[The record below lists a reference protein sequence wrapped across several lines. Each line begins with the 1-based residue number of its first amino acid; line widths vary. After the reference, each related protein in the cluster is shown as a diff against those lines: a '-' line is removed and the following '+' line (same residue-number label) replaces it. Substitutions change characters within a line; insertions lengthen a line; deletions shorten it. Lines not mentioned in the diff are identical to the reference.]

1 MGLKI
6 YNQNDELKLTVE
18 PSDNSTR
25 QKSIQADHVLS
36 LSFTSFEFVRLDVN
50 DYVEFL
56 GQRFWIIEQYIPKQV
71 STVEWEYNCR
81 FYGPENLIGQA
92 LVLKIV
98 DGEDDP
104 VFSLTAPAQV
114 HVELVVENLNR
125 QMGTTDW
132 KVGEVIATGN
142 ITIDYKGTYC
152 NAGLKMI
159 AEKAET
165 EYWIDG
171 MTVNLCRCEYGEA
184 IPLGYDN
191 GALSIEV
198 SSADNVKFFT
208 RLFPVGSSRNIDR
221 SVYGHT
227 RLQLPDGQKYIERD
241 VDLGVVEHYEEAAFA
256 HIYPRR
262 VGTISGVRSEVK
274 TNEDGTPFTIYY
286 FEDMELPFDPNE
298 YEIGGLVKQI
308 TFQSGELNGRDFEVN
323 YNSEVGEFEIITQ
336 WPYDDDTQIPGGTLI
351 PKAGDEYILWNI
363 RMPNEYYDLASQEY
377 AEAVDAYMAKHRK
390 DHRVYK
396 VPTNYVD
403 IERRGL
409 VFDIG
414 QRIRLE
420 SAEHFVDGY
429 RDSRISSFSQ
439 NVNIPTMYDLEISDV
454 ISMGTVTQIKSDVNE
469 IRNFTQTTAASLPGI
484 IRSWENTPASDFNLF
499 SAKKQVVEFLSKRN
513 GGQVLGIVSF
523 LRDIILGGNAQ
534 TTDFVKGNIGGSGAG
549 LYRDESGNTVFEA
562 DKLIVRQEASFN
574 ELTINQISFQ
584 LGETVFS
591 AGGCT
596 ITKVG
601 EGSDFYRCY
610 YDNKEGNRYSGF
622 QAGDYARC
630 QQFDATNQVQTKYYW
645 RLVVNVGD
653 DYVDLSKA
661 DCDGTGIPATG
672 DDIVQFGN
680 RFEVARQSAV
690 VISPHSGGSIVIL
703 SGVDSYSLVG
713 KNYVGIGVDA
723 STGKAY
729 MYGYGDVLIGDR
741 DKSGQYVEYKN
752 GKLII
757 KADVTLGSDSDL
769 SDVEAFA
776 KLEQINDDLYLT
788 PIEKRSLR
796 QQINNI
802 IDGEGT
808 TLPYWAAIGY
818 ESRDVEWYQVEKGNT
833 SNGLSQDA
841 WEDWWSSGIA
851 GAPNTAS
858 TMLVYVQTN
867 RKTNHSF
874 DLLFASDAES
884 SFDYLIISGL
894 GQAVNQTSTE
904 HSLTDMSKQANTL
917 SRQNQV
923 LTKTYSLGKI
933 ETSLEV
939 VYKKDGSAN
948 KNTDAGYFKVV
959 ADTADY
965 WENGIQYLAAY
976 GSYPSVYSALTSLE
990 LTEIRDE
997 LTGRLEA
1004 LVNYV
1009 VDNGEIWGENADI
1022 TTSVV
1027 DGFRSEVNRLL
1038 SRYYAYEAQ
1047 CDRVISEAEA
1057 NKALSDIEYLK
1068 QVFPNAILDVNGATL
1083 SLLLGV
1089 KDGATDDSKIVAG
1102 LYGGGAEDLNT
1113 DLHLYDTDHGVLMF
1127 FAGADDL
1134 NMAYTA
1140 NTRIYADGTLFTNN
1154 IIATGGKIG
1163 GFAITEDQL
1172 TAKLDDNSDWTEM
1185 ILRSSSINFLN
1196 YYNRTLTTQICIG
1209 NDAYGPGVGYIIAP
1223 VYIRNAFPNNAL
1235 GENRGILVSS
1245 SGGTGT
1251 NTGVMATA
1259 KDGSENYAFWG
1270 TQGDIRMDNG
1280 VFYGL
1285 RPNLKVVTISGT
1297 LGVRDCI
1304 VCCNNTAA
1312 ITLTLPS
1319 SPVVGQMY
1327 IIRRLRTAS
1336 SGSITIK
1343 TSKSSQYLL
1352 LNAAITEVT
1361 TTSLSLSSYKA
1372 LELHYAGTISDKDVW
1387 IANYLTV
1394 S

>member
-1 MGLKI
+1 MELKI

-152 NAGLKMI
+152 NAGLEMI

-241 VDLGVVEHYEEAAFA
+241 VELGVVEHYEEAAFA

-262 VGTISGVRSEVK
+262 VGTISVVRSEVK

-286 FEDMELPFDPNE
+286 FEDMELPFNPNE

-601 EGSDFYRCY
+601 DGSDFYRCY

-622 QAGDYARC
+622 QVGDYARC
-630 QQFDATNQVQTKYYW
+630 QQFDAANQVQTKYYW

-680 RFEVARQSAV
+680 RLEVARQSAV

-713 KNYVGIGVDA
+713 KNYVGMGVDA
-723 STGKAY
+723 ATGEAY
-729 MYGYGDVLIGDR
+729 IYGYGRMFFGDR
-741 DKSGQYVEYKN
+741 GEGQYIKYEKGDDGEYH
-752 GKLII
+752 LQIY
-757 KADVTLGSDSDL
+757 ADVTLGASSDL
-769 SDVEAFA
+769 SESTQFAELEEQVAGKTESHYDDYDGGKDVLA
-776 KLEQINDDLYLT
+776 D
-788 PIEKRSLR
+788 
-796 QQINNI
+796 
-802 IDGEGT
+802 
-808 TLPYWAAIGY
+808 
-818 ESRDVEWYQVEKGNT
+818 EW
-833 SNGLSQDA
+833 
-841 WEDWWSSGIA
+841 
-851 GAPNTAS
+851 
-858 TMLVYVQTN
+858 
-867 RKTNHSF
+867 
-874 DLLFASDAES
+874 AES
-884 SFDYLIISGL
+884 GTEAEHEGDIFTNTETGATWHWLSVWDG
-894 GQAVNQTSTE
+894 NQ
-904 HSLTDMSKQANTL
+904 
-917 SRQNQV
+917 
-923 LTKTYSLGKI
+923 YS
-933 ETSLEV
+933 
-939 VYKKDGSAN
+939 YQW
-948 KNTDAGYFKVV
+948 V
-959 ADTADY
+959 ATADVKAQASIANIFNQEVFTRADIQSLQTEY
-965 WENGIQYLAAY
+965 QKVYTESKDLINRCDEFDVDYQQYQFEAIANSYLSNISNAINLLAEND
-976 GSYPSVYSALTSLE
+976 SADASLVSDDRETYYEAVKEVREE
-990 LTEIRDE
+990 LTVSERWRI
-997 LTGRLEA
+997 
-1004 LVNYV
+1004 
-1009 VDNGEIWGENADI
+1009 ENARTDL
-1022 TTSVV
+1022 
-1027 DGFRSEVNRLL
+1027 D
-1038 SRYYAYEAQ
+1038 
-1047 CDRVISEAEA
+1047 
-1057 NKALSDIEYLK
+1057 YLK
-1068 QVFPNAILDVNGATL
+1068 QVFPNSLLDVNGATL
-1083 SLLLGV
+1083 SLMLGV
-1089 KDGATDDSKIVAG
+1089 KDSSDNVVAG
-1102 LYGGGAEDLNT
+1102 LYGGGSAILN
-1113 DLHLYDTDHGVLMF
+1113 DNDWYDPDKEYDTGTEKGHGTLMI
-1127 FAGADDL
+1127 FAGLTDIDDPTTATTRIYEDGTIYTNKLIATNADISGKIVSGEGNIGGFEIDGNSLEATKTPFSNHVAKMYLSASYIRFTDDL
-1134 NMAYTA
+1134 NDSLVASMY
-1140 NTRIYADGTLFTNN
+1140 L
-1154 IIATGGKIG
+1154 
-1163 GFAITEDQL
+1163 
-1172 TAKLDDNSDWTEM
+1172 
-1185 ILRSSSINFLN
+1185 
-1196 YYNRTLTTQICIG
+1196 
-1209 NDAYGPGVGYIIAP
+1209 GVGRGGWP
-1223 VYIRNAFPNNAL
+1223 GENNA
-1235 GENRGILVSS
+1235 V
-1245 SGGTGT
+1245 TGLLQIDIDCNLSHSHTGATIEVKNAYNT
-1251 NTGVMATA
+1251 NTALKLSA
-1259 KDGSENYAFWG
+1259 SSEHENARNYALYAE
-1270 TQGDIRMDNG
+1270 QGDIFVEQGRII
-1280 VFYGL
+1280 GL
-1285 RPNLKVVTISGT
+1285 RPNISIVTSGT
-1297 LGVRDCI
+1297 TLSPSQNV
-1304 VCCNNTAA
+1304 VLCNNASA
-1312 ITLTLPS
+1312 MTLTLPS
-1319 SPVVGQMY
+1319 SAYIGQMY
-1327 IIRRLRTAS
+1327 IIRRLTSNANV
-1336 SGSITIK
+1336 TIK
-1343 TSKSSQYLL
+1343 APSGYYIVSGNRSMTEAISQ
-1352 LNAAITEVT
+1352 NPTIT
-1361 TTSLSLSSYKA
+1361 LSGYHA
-1372 LELHYAGTISDKDVW
+1372 VELHYAEVNDKKIWV
-1387 IANYLTV
+1387 ANYMAYNI
-1394 S
+1394 

>member
-1 MGLKI
+1 MELKI

-98 DGEDDP
+98 DGEDEP

-152 NAGLKMI
+152 NAGLEMI

-241 VDLGVVEHYEEAAFA
+241 VELGVVEHYEEAAFA

-262 VGTISGVRSEVK
+262 VGTISVVRSEVK

-439 NVNIPTMYDLEISDV
+439 NVNISTMYDLEISDV

-523 LRDIILGGNAQ
+523 LRDIIIGGNAQ
-534 TTDFVKGNIGGSGAG
+534 TTDFVKGNIAGSGAG
-549 LYRDESGNTVFEA
+549 LYRDKFGNTVFEA

-574 ELTINQISFQ
+574 ELTINQVSFQ

-591 AGGCT
+591 AGGCA
-596 ITKVG
+596 ITKVS

-610 YDNKEGNRYSGF
+610 YDNKDGNRYSGF

-653 DYVDLSKA
+653 DYVDLSKS
-661 DCDGTGIPATG
+661 DGDGTGIPAIG

-680 RFEVARQSAV
+680 RLTVARQSAV
-690 VISPHSGGSIVIL
+690 VISPYSGGSVVIL
-703 SGVDSYSLVG
+703 SGVDSYSLAK

-729 MYGYGDVLIGDR
+729 MYGYGDVFIGDR
-741 DKSGQYVEYKN
+741 DKSTQFIEYKN

-757 KADVTLGSDSDL
+757 KADVTLGPDSNL

-776 KLEQINDDLYLT
+776 NLEQINDDSYLS

-802 IDGEGT
+802 VEGEGT
-808 TLPYWAAIGY
+808 TFPYWGFIGY
-818 ESRDVEWYQVEKGNT
+818 ESQDAPEWYQVEKGDK
-833 SNGLSQDA
+833 SNELSQDK
-841 WEDWWSSGIA
+841 WEGWWSSDIA
-851 GAPNTAS
+851 GVHNAS
-858 TMLVYVQTN
+858 STITVYVQVN
-867 RKTNHSF
+867 RGGSHSF
-874 DLLFASDAES
+874 ELLFESDAEGAY
-884 SFDYLIISGL
+884 DYLIVSGL
-894 GQAVNQTSTE
+894 GKEVDQTSTE
-904 HSLTDMSKQANTL
+904 HSLTDVSKQANTK
-917 SRQNQV
+917 SRQNQT
-923 LTKTYSLGKI
+923 LSKTYSFDGEPR

-939 VYKKDGSAN
+939 MYKKDTSASN
-948 KNTDAGYFKVV
+948 GTDAGYFKIVP
-959 ADTADY
+959 DTSEY
-965 WENGIQYLAAY
+965 WSGGIQYFTAH
-976 GSYPSVYSALTSLE
+976 GSYPYVYVALTKLGLLEMRNE
-990 LTEIRDE
+990 LTA
-997 LTGRLEA
+997 RLDA
-1004 LVNYV
+1004 LVDYV
-1009 VDNGEIWGENADI
+1009 SDNGMIWGESADA
-1022 TTSVV
+1022 TTLVE
-1027 DGFRSEVNRLL
+1027 DGFRDEVNSLI
-1038 SRYYAYEAQ
+1038 SSYYAYETQ
-1047 CDRVISEAEA
+1047 CNLAISEAEA
-1057 NKALSDIEYLK
+1057 SKALSSVEYLK
-1068 QVFPNAILDVNGATL
+1068 SVFPNATLNINGATL

-1089 KDGATDDSKIVAG
+1089 KNGTDEKAAIVAG
-1102 LYGGGAEDLNT
+1102 LYGGGAKDLND
-1113 DLHLYDTDHGVLMF
+1113 DLRLYDSDHGVLMF
-1127 FAGADDL
+1127 FAGAEDL

-1140 NTRIYADGTLFTNN
+1140 NTRIYADGTLFTNKLVAEN
-1154 IIATGGKIG
+1154 ADISGKIIATSGVVG
-1163 GFAITEDQL
+1163 GFTITENDL
-1172 TAKLDDNSDWTEM
+1172 TASTE
-1185 ILRSSSINFLN
+1185 SSSMLLSSYLIRYLSANN
-1196 YYNRTLTTQICIG
+1196 KQQ
-1209 NDAYGPGVGYIIAP
+1209 AY
-1223 VYIRNAFPNNAL
+1223 L
-1235 GENRGILVSS
+1235 
-1245 SGGTGT
+1245 GT
-1251 NTGVMATA
+1251 NTFAGAGGRGPMLLVNEDSI
-1259 KDGSENYAFWG
+1259 KGG
-1270 TQGDIRMDNG
+1270 TLYGIYISVSGAVDWLGTRGYNNAIHIANGDIFNASG

-1285 RPNLKVVTISGT
+1285 RPNVRIVTTSETLLKEDNIIYVLTSGS
-1297 LGVRDCI
+1297 
-1304 VCCNNTAA
+1304 A
-1312 ITLTLPS
+1312 ITVTLPS
-1319 SPVVGQMY
+1319 GCPQGQMY
-1327 IIRRLRTAS
+1327 TIRRLQPNTTGTVTIRTA
-1336 SGSITIK
+1336 GGEVLVFNASISEAK
-1343 TSKSSQYLL
+1343 ATSETLTSYRSFTLHY
-1352 LNAAITEVT
+1352 IEVK
-1361 TTSLSLSSYKA
+1361 LSSEVK
-1372 LELHYAGTISDKDVW
+1372 KCW
-1387 IANYLTV
+1387 IMNYIAV
-1394 S
+1394 